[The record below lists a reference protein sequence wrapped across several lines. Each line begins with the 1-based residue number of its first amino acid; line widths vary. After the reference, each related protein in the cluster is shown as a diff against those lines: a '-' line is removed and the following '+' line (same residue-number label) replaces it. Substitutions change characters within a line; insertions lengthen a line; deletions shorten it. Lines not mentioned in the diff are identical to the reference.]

1 MVAVNKPHGMPVHVA
16 GQYRKNTVLGILTA
30 ENPELA
36 PLYPIHR
43 LDKPVSGLLLFARTP
58 RAAATLCKCIES
70 WEVEKV
76 YVARVL
82 GRFPASGGPVTCLAG
97 WHARAPHGEGV
108 RMLGPAAG
116 DCACG
121 CGCGTMP
128 AVMHLNRSAGR
139 AACFDSTY

>member
-30 ENPELA
+30 EHPELA

-58 RAAATLCKCIES
+58 RAAATLCKSIES
-70 WEVEKV
+70 REVETV

-82 GRFPASGGPVTCLAG
+82 GRFPASGGWVVLWRWMAC
-97 WHARAPHGEGV
+97 
-108 RMLGPAAG
+108 LGPPWDALCPSADDS
-116 DCACG
+116 DCACESG
-121 CGCGTMP
+121 M
-128 AVMHLNRSAGR
+128 VLLL
-139 AACFDSTY
+139 